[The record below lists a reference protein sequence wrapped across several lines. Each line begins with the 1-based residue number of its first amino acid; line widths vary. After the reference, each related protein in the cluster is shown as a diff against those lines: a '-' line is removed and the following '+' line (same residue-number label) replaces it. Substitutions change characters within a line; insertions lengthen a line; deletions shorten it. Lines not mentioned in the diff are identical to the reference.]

1 MPFTLEALSDAPIVV
16 LTQQPGSEIGE
27 EFPQAMQQL
36 TELLNIQPDPVYLVL
51 NLSGINM
58 SMDDLLKT
66 SSSAAR
72 GPDAVLHH
80 PQVIETF
87 YVVTNSMLKLGVT
100 GLTSEAFGSAKV
112 QAFDTYEEALA
123 YCHERI
129 AESAQK

>member
-1 MPFTLEALSDAPIVV
+1 VV
-16 LTQQPGSEIGE
+16 LTQQPDSEIGE

-36 TELLNIQPDPVYLVL
+36 AELLNIQPDPVYLVL

-80 PQVIETF
+80 PQVIETY
-87 YVVTNSMLKLGVT
+87 YVVTNAMLKLGVT
-100 GLTSEAFGSAKV
+100 GLTSETFGSAKV
-112 QAFDTYEEALA
+112 RAFDTYEEALA

-129 AESAQK
+129 AESASQ